1 MLSAQCGEK
10 YGEKKEKRKRS
21 FNTNEWKRKK
31 KKALK
36 EHEKNTMKVGN

>member
-1 MLSAQCGEK
+1 MK
-10 YGEKKEKRKRS
+10 NMVRKKEKRKRS

-31 KKALK
+31 KALK